1 MGKGL
6 PEDPPTSRPLRDK
19 NPGGVVGRNVS
30 TRAHPKESPARGPLA
45 RGYPDLEDYGVIGN
59 NRTAVLVGLEGSV
72 DFAGFPRFDS
82 PPTFLALLDREKGG
96 HFFLGVE
103 TPGVTTRLSYEPGTN
118 VLEHTFQAPDGSEA
132 VLLDFCPEV
141 GSGHILMSEIHRR
154 ISVRRGTLSFRLS
167 FQPRFGYAREV
178 PTFQVDRYGALARA
192 PAGSASLATYRPLR
206 IEGGGVEG
214 SFSLSAGQEEW
225 FVFAHGSE
233 VVTPLE
239 AFQPAQRLES
249 TLQYWRAWSGRST
262 YHGRWRSAV
271 ERSSLLLKLLFYR
284 PTGAMVAAPTTSLPE
299 DPGGVRNWDYRFTW
313 IRDTALAVRSLF
325 RLGFEE
331 EAVDFI
337 YWLLTLIVRD
347 RDRLRVLYDVEG
359 RSPPPEIELTHLEG
373 YRGSRPIR
381 VGNAAHEQV
390 QHDMFG
396 NVLDV
401 ANLLEIHGG
410 VVSVDLWRELRHLV
424 NRVVEIWDRPDRGI
438 WEVRGPPRHFVYS
451 KAMCWVA
458 LDRAISLGGR
468 LGMVADYATWERTRE
483 AVKESV
489 LTQGL
494 TSDGKAFAWYY
505 GAEGVDASL
514 LRLPVVGFISAQD
527 PRMQETVRRVESEL
541 VHGPLVYRYKLDDG
555 LPGTEGTFLPCAFWR
570 VEYYTLRGD
579 LQRART
585 LLEELLSR
593 SGPLGLL
600 PEEMSPD
607 GKFLGNFP
615 QALSHLAL
623 LLATTRL
630 NDALDR
636 RRSVSPV
643 SSPPDPPNPH
653 GVSGA
658 SING

>member
-1 MGKGL
+1 M
-6 PEDPPTSRPLRDK
+6 
-19 NPGGVVGRNVS
+19 NPGGVVADGVS
-30 TRAHPKESPARGPLA
+30 GTGSVSGTAARRAADPFPE
-45 RGYPDLEDYGVIGN
+45 GYHDLEDYGVIGN
-59 NRTAVLVGLEGSV
+59 NRTAALVSREGSV

-82 PPTFLALLDREKGG
+82 PPTFLSLLDREKGG
-96 HFFLGVE
+96 RFLLGAA
-103 TPGVTTRLSYEPGTN
+103 GSGITTRLSYEPGTN
-118 VLEHTFQAPDGSEA
+118 VLEHTFHAPDGSEA

-154 ISVRRGTLSFRLS
+154 LSVLRGTFSFRLS

-178 PTFQVDRYGALARA
+178 PQFEVNRYGVLARS
-192 PAGSASLATYRPLR
+192 PAGSASLSTYRPLR
-206 IEGGGVEG
+206 VEGNGVEG

-249 TLQYWRAWSGRST
+249 TLQYWRAWSGQAT

-284 PTGAMVAAPTTSLPE
+284 PTGAMVAAPTTSMPE

-325 RLGFEE
+325 RLGYEE

-337 YWLLTLIVRD
+337 YWLLTLLVRD
-347 RDRLRVLYDVEG
+347 RDQLRVLYDVEG
-359 RSPPPEIELTHLEG
+359 RHPPPEIELTHLEG

-424 NRVVEIWDRPDRGI
+424 NRVVGIWEQPDRGI

-458 LDRAISLGGR
+458 LDRAISLGSR
-468 LGMVADYATWERTRE
+468 LGMVADYETWERTRE
-483 AVKESV
+483 AIRQSV
-489 LTQGL
+489 LTRGL

-514 LRLPVVGFISAQD
+514 LRLPVIGFIPAQD
-527 PRMQETVRRVESEL
+527 PRMEETVRRAEADL
-541 VHGPLVYRYKLDDG
+541 VRGPLVYRYKLDDG
-555 LPGTEGTFLPCAFWR
+555 LPGTEGTFLPCAFWL
-570 VEYYTLRGD
+570 VEYYTLRGE
-579 LQRART
+579 LERARR

-600 PEEMSPD
+600 PEEMTED
-607 GKFLGNFP
+607 GHFLGNFP
-615 QALSHLAL
+615 QAFSHLAF
-623 LLATTRL
+623 LLAATRL
-630 NDALDR
+630 NDALER

-643 SSPPDPPNPH
+643 SLPPGEPPH
-653 GVSGA
+653 RAASGA
-658 SING
+658 FTNG